1 MQKRTLSLGPNRRL
15 VAITGLVV
23 VGLHLALLL
32 FWLFGGRMEEV
43 PKRPDID
50 IDLTAPAPVPADTQ
64 APPTPV
70 APVAAPAPTE
80 RPPAKAPAAPQAPP
94 SQPTDTTP
102 VAPIEP
108 TPTPPPAAPA
118 PAPTGGASDVLP
130 SALTADADYKA
141 AELNNP
147 KPLYP
152 LTAVRQGAQGRVLL
166 LVEVL
171 ADGRAGRVTLEKTS
185 GHAILD
191 ASAMNTVRLWQFM
204 PAKKDG
210 VFVTQTI
217 RVPIDFNLK
226 DNR

>member
-1 MQKRTLSLGPNRRL
+1 MQNRTLNLGPNRRL
-15 VAITGLVV
+15 VTITGVVV

-32 FWLFGGRMEEV
+32 LWLFNGHIKDV

-50 IDLTAPAPVPADTQ
+50 IELTAPAPVQSEIQ
-64 APPTPV
+64 APP
-70 APVAAPAPTE
+70 APVTPPAPALQ
-80 RPPAKAPAAPQAPP
+80 PPPEVPVTPKPPPPQPSDTAPVVP
-94 SQPTDTTP
+94 S
-102 VAPIEP
+102 EP
-108 TPTPPPAAPA
+108 TPTPPPAAAA
-118 PAPTGGASDVLP
+118 PAPTGGQADVLP

-152 LTAVRQGAQGRVLL
+152 LTAVRQEAQGRVLL

-191 ASAMNTVRLWQFM
+191 ASAMNTVRLWQFI
-204 PAKKDG
+204 PARKDG

-226 DNR
+226 DSR

>member
-1 MQKRTLSLGPNRRL
+1 MQKRTLNLGPNRRL
-15 VAITGLVV
+15 VTITGVVV

-32 FWLFGGRMEEV
+32 LWLFDWRMEEAS
-43 PKRPDID
+43 KRPDIN
-50 IDLTAPAPVPADTQ
+50 IELTAPAPVQSDTQ
-64 APPTPV
+64 APPAPV
-70 APVAAPAPTE
+70 APPVPAVQPPPEVPVTPKPPPPHPSDTAPVV
-80 RPPAKAPAAPQAPP
+80 P
-94 SQPTDTTP
+94 S
-102 VAPIEP
+102 EP
-108 TPTPPPAAPA
+108 TPAPPPAAAA
-118 PAPTGGASDVLP
+118 PAPTGGQADVLP

-152 LTAVRQGAQGRVLL
+152 LTAVRQEAQGRVLL

-191 ASAMNTVRLWQFM
+191 ASAMNTVRLWQFI
-204 PAKKDG
+204 PAREDG

-226 DNR
+226 DSR